1 MKIANSSSA
10 IAATSRRTSSEREK
24 TSSPSALRS
33 PDSEWDDLPVAVNG
47 DNSERIQRGTGDEVA
62 AESRADERL
71 PVVRVLEELRDVL
84 AILPV
89 DESARGSAVVGRDLV
104 ETLLNSANITS
115 CATRI
120 FQREAP
126 LVSGTEDNYVGV
138 AAHGRPQHGRDSRE
152 VDVRGDHDVTGTLRG
167 EHRAAAVRRG
177 EQHGLALHSLRRELA
192 GRVAEV
198 EARDRQHLLLPGQ
211 KHVFAAQLLRLR
223 DRFVGGEE
231 RHHGAGAV

>member
-10 IAATSRRTSSEREK
+10 IAATSRRTSSAREK
-24 TSSPSALRS
+24 TSSPPALYS
-33 PDSEWDDLPVAVNG
+33 PDSEWDALPVAVNG
-47 DNSERIQRGTGDEVA
+47 DNSERIQRGTEGEVV

-126 LVSGTEDNYVGV
+126 LVSGTEDNDVGV
-138 AAHGRPQHGRDSRE
+138 AAHGCPQHGRYQI
-152 VDVRGDHDVTGTLRG
+152 G
-167 EHRAAAVRRG
+167 RASCR
-177 EQHGLALHSLRRELA
+177 
-192 GRVAEV
+192 GRVATLQEAGQV
-198 EARDRQHLLLPGQ
+198 EQRRA
-211 KHVFAAQLLRLR
+211 
-223 DRFVGGEE
+223 
-231 RHHGAGAV
+231 